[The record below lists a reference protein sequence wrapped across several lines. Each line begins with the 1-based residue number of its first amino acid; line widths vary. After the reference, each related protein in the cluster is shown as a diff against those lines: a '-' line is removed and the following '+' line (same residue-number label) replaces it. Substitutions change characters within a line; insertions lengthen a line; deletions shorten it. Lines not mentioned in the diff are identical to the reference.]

1 MYYAAALPHRCITPT
16 GNITINTMNNSSV
29 FYLQK
34 PLALL
39 CVGLSLFAANAAFAQ
54 TTAPKDEEKK
64 DATVK
69 LEKFVVTGSY
79 IKRIDTEGPAPVQII
94 NRETIELS
102 GSNTVQ
108 DVLKRIPSNF
118 AGVNE
123 NVNNQGSTGGAGN
136 VSLRGL
142 GAENTLVLINGRRVA
157 PSAAS
162 GATSFVNI
170 NTLPLAAV
178 DRIEV
183 LQDGASALYG
193 SDAIGGVVNVILRKD
208 YTGAEGT
215 VRYGN
220 SFKSDVSEF
229 RASAVTGAYTG
240 KASALIVFDYFT
252 RNSLLRSERVG
263 TPLGTSDHRAL
274 HPDGT
279 DFRSPTG
286 NPGTIYL
293 RPGSAYLT
301 ATNPLG
307 LPANPSGIFG
317 IPDNSKG
324 TFTDAAAFARTLLPG
339 VERTFDFAGPNQI
352 IPEVQRVGLTAIGNY
367 NLTEKV
373 EFFTELSYNRT
384 KTDVYLAA
392 TPVTATGAVNIV
404 PANNPYN
411 PFGEPVN
418 FRFRPLDVGPRT
430 DFITTHTTRFLAGL
444 KGEVLDKWNWEV
456 ALMLN
461 ADSVADLGVNY
472 IVTSD
477 VIAAASGTFAR
488 APGKFL
494 NVFGDKQGNDPILL
508 AALNNT
514 VTTNGELS
522 QRSGDAKVTGELFDL
537 PAGPM
542 GIALGGEQRFEKLEV
557 FLDPLTQQGAFAGS
571 GTRANTQGR
580 RTVSSFYSEINV
592 PLVSTKQNW
601 RYLQSAELQVAGRTE
616 SYKITGTTKAKFKST
631 KPKVAISFK
640 PIKDL
645 LLRASYAEGFRAP
658 SLFELFSG
666 ANGSFPT
673 YNDPLRSRLDTTI
686 TNAAQIKALRVW
698 VPSTPAGATSVLLA
712 GTGLAA
718 DDAQQVQQAQQGN
731 TNLLPEESSSK
742 YVGAVYNM
750 PMVKGLTLSAGWF
763 TISHT
768 NIIKLPSV
776 TAANIGVLNDPD
788 LQFLIRR
795 DPATPA
801 DVAAGRPGR
810 LSTNGVAIFLQ
821 YVNRSFEEST
831 GYDFEVDYQWKSANL
846 GQFKHSLSGAYMA
859 KYLNQTTPTSVI
871 VNGVGS
877 AFSSNGTMP
886 RLKLVMQNSWRYR
899 EFTASAF
906 VNYSGVYE
914 EFSTPRNVA
923 RDVEAYVTMDVQA
936 SYTFRTPWLGG
947 NTTLTAG
954 LLNALDEDNP
964 YVTENVTGSGNA
976 GFDAQVVDPRG
987 RFYVQLRQSF

>member
-1 MYYAAALPHRCITPT
+1 MACLFGA
-16 GNITINTMNNSSV
+16 
-29 FYLQK
+29 
-34 PLALL
+34 
-39 CVGLSLFAANAAFAQ
+39 GLSLVAASAAFAQ
-54 TTAPKDEEKK
+54 TATTTEEEK
-64 DATVK
+64 APVK

-79 IKRIDTEGPAPVQII
+79 IQRIDTEGPAPVQII
-94 NRETIELS
+94 NRETIDLS

-123 NVNNQGSTGGAGN
+123 NVNNQGATGGAGN

-142 GAENTLVLINGRRVA
+142 GAETTLVLINGRRVA
-157 PSAAS
+157 PSAAA

-193 SDAIGGVVNVILRKD
+193 SDAIGGVINVILRKD

-215 VRYGN
+215 LRYGN
-220 SFKSDVSEF
+220 SFASDVSEF
-229 RASAVTGAYTG
+229 RGSMVTGAYTG

-252 RNSLLRSERVG
+252 RNSMLRSERAG
-263 TPLGTSDHRAL
+263 TPLGSADHRAL
-274 HPDGT
+274 HPHGT

-286 NPGTIYL
+286 NPGTIIL
-293 RPGSAYLT
+293 RPGSAYFT

-317 IPDNSKG
+317 IPDGSTGVWTN
-324 TFTDAAAFARTLLPG
+324 AAAFAATLLPG

-352 IPEVQRVGLTAIGNY
+352 IPEVQRIGITAVGNY
-367 NLTEKV
+367 DLTEAMEV
-373 EFFTELSYNRT
+373 FTELSYNRT

-392 TPVTATGAVNIV
+392 TPVTATGAVNVV

-411 PFGEPVN
+411 PFGEAVN

-430 DFITTHTTRFLAGL
+430 DFITTHSTRFLLGL
-444 KGEVLDKWNWEV
+444 KGEVMDNWNWEV

-461 ADSVADLGVNY
+461 SDSVSDIGVNY

-488 APGKFL
+488 APGLFL
-494 NVFGDKQGNDPILL
+494 NVFGDKQGNDPRLL

-514 VTTNGELS
+514 VTTNGELT
-522 QRSGDAKVTGELFDL
+522 QRSGDAKLTGEIFEM
-537 PAGPM
+537 PSGPLSVA
-542 GIALGGEQRFEKLEV
+542 IGGEQRYEKLEV

-571 GTRANTQGR
+571 GTRANTSGR
-580 RTVSSFYSEINV
+580 RTVSSAYAELSV
-592 PLVSTKQNW
+592 PLVSSKQNFRW
-601 RYLQSAELQVAGRTE
+601 IKSAELQIAARTE
-616 SYKITGTTKAKFKST
+616 KYDITGTTKAKFDST
-631 KPKVAISFK
+631 KPKVAISLK

-673 YNDPLRSRLDTTI
+673 YNDPLRSRLDQTL
-686 TNAAQIKALRVW
+686 TNPAQIAALRVW
-698 VPSTPAGATSVLLA
+698 VPTTPAGATSVFLA
-712 GTGLAA
+712 GTGIAA

-731 TNLLPEESSSK
+731 TDLQPEESEST
-742 YVGAVYNM
+742 YFGAVYNV
-750 PMVKGLTLSAGWF
+750 PKVKGLTLAAGYF
-763 TISHT
+763 NITHT
-768 NIIKLPSV
+768 NIIRLPSV
-776 TAANIGVLNDPD
+776 TAANIGVLNDPA
-788 LQFLIRR
+788 LQFLVRR

-810 LSTNGVAIFLQ
+810 LATNGVAIFLQ
-821 YVNRSFEEST
+821 YVNRALNETE
-831 GYDFEVDYQWKSANL
+831 GYDFEIDYQWKSANF
-846 GQFKHSLSGAYMA
+846 GQFKHSLSGVYFA
-859 KYLNQTTPTSVI
+859 KYLSQTTSTSAI

-877 AFSSNGTMP
+877 AFSGGGTVP
-886 RLKLVMQNSWRYR
+886 RLKMVMQNTWKWRD
-899 EFTASAF
+899 FSASTF
-906 VNYSGVYE
+906 VNYSGYYE
-914 EFSTPRNVA
+914 EFSSRVSAPRE
-923 RDVEAYVTMDVQA
+923 VEAYVTLDVQG

-947 NTTLTAG
+947 KTTLTAG
-954 LLNALDEDNP
+954 LLNALDENDP
-964 YVTENVTGSGNA
+964 YVTEQVTGSGNS
-976 GFDAQVVDPRG
+976 GFDSQVSDPRG
-987 RFYVQLRQSF
+987 RFFYVQLRQSF